1 MNNAK
6 DTNYLQKNLQTAD
19 VANDY
24 WVNEKVILIVGLD
37 ENQ

>member
-1 MNNAK
+1 MIK
-6 DTNYLQKNLQTAD
+6 IQTIYKKNLQTAD

-24 WVNEKVILIVGLD
+24 WVNENVILIVGLD